1 MQNLALFDADKRDRT
16 ADLLNAIGFP
26 GLPSVKNVAIL
37 PEKQYNLIK
46 NNSIIYIGY
55 IVSIVFRVKFV

>member
-1 MQNLALFDADKRDRT
+1 MKTHT
-16 ADLLNAIGFP
+16 ADLLDAIGFP

-37 PEKQYNLIK
+37 PEKQYNLTK

>member
-1 MQNLALFDADKRDRT
+1 MLLLFPCAASKQNQT
-16 ADLLNAIGFP
+16 ANLLNAIGFP

-37 PEKQYNLIK
+37 LEKQYNLIK